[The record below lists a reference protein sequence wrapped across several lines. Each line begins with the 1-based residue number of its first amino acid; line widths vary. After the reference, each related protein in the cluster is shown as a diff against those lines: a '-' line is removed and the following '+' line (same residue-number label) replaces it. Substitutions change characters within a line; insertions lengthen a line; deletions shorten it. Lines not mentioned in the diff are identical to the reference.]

1 MPSLKRIKIKFVF
14 VLFVVG
20 AWIGCSDAPPVA
32 PRPAG
37 KATCALCDFLGDEK
51 YTAADGQG
59 PTESP
64 DSTQTEAEAAT
75 EAETDSTQSATV
87 SFDDANLERAVRE
100 ALDRPQGTL
109 TTADLD
115 SLTVLDASDR
125 DIQSLVG
132 LEHATALRELYLR
145 RNEITDVQP
154 LASLTNLQSLSL
166 WGNEI
171 ADVQPLASL
180 TNLRKLSLWGN
191 EIADVQPL
199 ASLTNLQW
207 LQLGDNEIADVSPL
221 ASLTNLYWLG
231 VVDNAL
237 SEHAVN
243 EQLSDLMEGGIR
255 VQTEAET
262 GMAAS
267 LFADANLEHEV
278 RVAVGR
284 LQGTLYP
291 ADLASLTVLD
301 ARNRNIRSLAGLQH
315 ATALQDLHLEGNAIK
330 KVSPLASL
338 TNLEFLSID
347 DNAIA
352 DVTPLASL
360 TSLVWLSLIDNA
372 IADVRPLGM
381 PTTMYDRLDERY
393 K

>member
-1 MPSLKRIKIKFVF
+1 MPSLNQIKIKFVF
-14 VLFVVG
+14 VLFVVS
-20 AWIGCSDAPPVA
+20 AWIGCSDSPPVA

-64 DSTQTEAEAAT
+64 DSTQTGAEAAT
-75 EAETDSTQSATV
+75 EAETDSTQSASV
-87 SFDDANLERAVRE
+87 SFADANLERAVRE

-125 DIQSLVG
+125 DIQSLAG
-132 LEHATALRELYLR
+132 LQHATALQELYLR

-171 ADVQPLASL
+171 ADIQPLASL

-267 LFADANLEHEV
+267 LFADTNLEHEV
-278 RVAVGR
+278 RVALGR

-291 ADLASLTVLD
+291 A
-301 ARNRNIRSLAGLQH
+301 
-315 ATALQDLHLEGNAIK
+315 
-330 KVSPLASL
+330 
-338 TNLEFLSID
+338 
-347 DNAIA
+347 
-352 DVTPLASL
+352 
-360 TSLVWLSLIDNA
+360 VWLL
-372 IADVRPLGM
+372 
-381 PTTMYDRLDERY
+381 
-393 K
+393 

>member
-1 MPSLKRIKIKFVF
+1 MTFR
-14 VLFVVG
+14 
-20 AWIGCSDAPPVA
+20 AWPVRTRNGVA
-32 PRPAG
+32 
-37 KATCALCDFLGDEK
+37 
-51 YTAADGQG
+51 
-59 PTESP
+59 
-64 DSTQTEAEAAT
+64 
-75 EAETDSTQSATV
+75 
-87 SFDDANLERAVRE
+87 
-100 ALDRPQGTL
+100 
-109 TTADLD
+109 
-115 SLTVLDASDR
+115 R
-125 DIQSLVG
+125 D
-132 LEHATALRELYLR
+132 LR

-291 ADLASLTVLD
+291 ADLASLTVLR
-301 ARNRNIRSLAGLQH
+301 ANNRNIRSLAGLQH
-315 ATALQDLHLEGNAIK
+315 ATALA
-330 KVSPLASL
+330 VSGKRDYECAAAGQPDQPAKAVPVRQRDYRCKSVGQQRSVSVPTRLQMFRWLA
-338 TNLEFLSID
+338 
-347 DNAIA
+347 
-352 DVTPLASL
+352 
-360 TSLVWLSLIDNA
+360 
-372 IADVRPLGM
+372 
-381 PTTMYDRLDERY
+381 
-393 K
+393 